1 MLANQ
6 MDHTRSVDKMKEV
19 LHNPLVDQILEDKLT
34 GEQQSTL
41 KELKDVIYEAERK
54 KHGKK

>member
-6 MDHTRSVDKMKEV
+6 LDYSRSVNKMKDV
-19 LHNPLVDQILEDKLT
+19 LHNPVMDEVLKDKLT

-41 KELKDVIYEAERK
+41 KELKDVIFEAEKK
-54 KHGKK
+54 KHGK